1 MIKFVFELYCAQQW
15 IFNAWILSNMQTR
28 LPTGSSTFSTLIF
41 HTYKTDRLL
50 ASGNNSV
57 QSFLNQEQLYFH
69 NVTILQLNITK
80 VKIKIVLFVAHGQ
93 KYSKCVSL
101 HTVLVF
107 SISAIPVYMSSRIA
121 RRPVGPENWQYKYNS
136 RIISII
142 NIKLN
147 TDPTYIIIFLPKL
160 VLCSGVW
167 FVHFTLS
174 LFSIL
179 KLVDSVKTKF
189 VCNDYRL
196 LFAGVESA

>member
-1 MIKFVFELYCAQQW
+1 
-15 IFNAWILSNMQTR
+15 MQTR

-57 QSFLNQEQLYFH
+57 HTFLIKNSFTFIMSPFSNLILHKLRLNYLWH
-69 NVTILQLNITK
+69 MDRNI
-80 VKIKIVLFVAHGQ
+80 
-93 KYSKCVSL
+93 VSL

-121 RRPVGPENWQYKYNS
+121 RRPVGPENWQYKYDS

-174 LFSIL
+174 LFSFL

>member
-1 MIKFVFELYCAQQW
+1 M
-15 IFNAWILSNMQTR
+15 
-28 LPTGSSTFSTLIF
+28 
-41 HTYKTDRLL
+41 DR
-50 ASGNNSV
+50 
-57 QSFLNQEQLYFH
+57 
-69 NVTILQLNITK
+69 NI
-80 VKIKIVLFVAHGQ
+80 
-93 KYSKCVSL
+93 VSL

-107 SISAIPVYMSSRIA
+107 SISAITVYMSSRIA
-121 RRPVGPENWQYKYNS
+121 RRPVGPENWQYRYNS

-174 LFSIL
+174 LFSFL
-179 KLVDSVKTKF
+179 KLVDFVKTKF

>member
-1 MIKFVFELYCAQQW
+1 MYSNYIVPKNEYLKHEFLATCKQGCQQVPVLSALWYFIPIKPTVFWRLVIIVYRAFLIKNSFTFIMSPFSNLILHKLRLKLYYLW
-15 IFNAWILSNMQTR
+15 HM
-28 LPTGSSTFSTLIF
+28 
-41 HTYKTDRLL
+41 DR
-50 ASGNNSV
+50 
-57 QSFLNQEQLYFH
+57 
-69 NVTILQLNITK
+69 NI
-80 VKIKIVLFVAHGQ
+80 
-93 KYSKCVSL
+93 VSL

-121 RRPVGPENWQYKYNS
+121 RRPVGPENWQYRYKS

-174 LFSIL
+174 LFSFL